1 MKIKRKSLFIIA
13 FVLILA
19 LCVPAI
25 GTFADGD
32 NLAKNGDFEKLD
44 SNGLPKNWEFTAYYD
59 DGKASNYSV
68 DQDAERGNVVKI
80 TNNTENDARFIQ
92 KISVKGGKTYK
103 FSCYVKTEN
112 VAGGAGANIGFENV
126 TEKSKGITGTSGWTY
141 IEIIGKTDD
150 KQKEISVGVR
160 LGGFGA
166 TSTGTAWF
174 DDFKVEEDTGTA
186 VKLFTSSSSN

>member
-80 TNNTENDARFIQ
+80 TNNTENVIVSYVVAPANPVPGSYCYKFLIEPATHQ
-92 KISVKGGKTYK
+92 LYFYKKHKISKKT
-103 FSCYVKTEN
+103 
-112 VAGGAGANIGFENV
+112 GAGFL
-126 TEKSKGITGTSGWTY
+126 
-141 IEIIGKTDD
+141 
-150 KQKEISVGVR
+150 Q
-160 LGGFGA
+160 
-166 TSTGTAWF
+166 
-174 DDFKVEEDTGTA
+174 EDIKRI
-186 VKLFTSSSSN
+186 VLSRK